1 MTRKQGR
8 AIAVTST
15 LLTALLGCSADG
27 GTGPASVPG
36 TGGEAGVTASGGATT
51 GGDGSGG
58 GTSTGGAPATGGA
71 PVTGG
76 TPTTGGLPGTGGKPG
91 TGGATGGSPGTG
103 GGSPTTGG
111 VAGTGG
117 SSPTTGGVAGTGGDP
132 GTGGAT
138 GGLPGTGGAP
148 PTGGLA
154 TAGASTG
161 GVPETGGGPG
171 SGGEGTGGTTV
182 IDPSTVAAINACM
195 DQLPWGAPDLSAE
208 ERAPIVEAIIK
219 TCAEF
224 APPGEEWQQYC
235 QMFLVA
241 AINAESS
248 YDALAGSVGAGNDPT
263 IGLLQIRF
271 SSTVVDFADYGPVD
285 ALERI
290 GCDFGTVT
298 SSDSYATK
306 GEMMLDVTCNIAIG
320 AWYYFI
326 FGSGNGG
333 DTAVWVW
340 GYCQGDGVPG
350 SLHIGMAC
358 HLMGAEA
365 AHSSL
370 SGADFYY
377 DQIKEWF
384 DPCVTY
390 TGTHPFERTLEPDIA
405 KYCG

>member
-1 MTRKQGR
+1 MTQKQGR
-8 AIAVTST
+8 VIAVTST
-15 LLTALLGCSADG
+15 LLAALIGCSADDG
-27 GTGPASVPG
+27 IGPASVPG
-36 TGGEAGVTASGGATT
+36 TGGGAGIGGSGGAIT
-51 GGDGSGG
+51 GGGPV
-58 GTSTGGAPATGGA
+58 TGGAPATGGA

-76 TPTTGGLPGTGGKPG
+76 TPTTGGVPGTGGEPG
-91 TGGATGGSPGTG
+91 TGG
-103 GGSPTTGG
+103 
-111 VAGTGG
+111 V
-117 SSPTTGGVAGTGGDP
+117 SPTTGGVAGTGGDP
-132 GTGGAT
+132 GTGGVT
-138 GGLPGTGGAP
+138 GGLSGTGGAP

-154 TAGASTG
+154 TAGAAGSQASTG
-161 GVPETGGGPG
+161 GMPETGGAPG
-171 SGGEGTGGTTV
+171 TGGEGTGGTTV
-182 IDPSTVAAINACM
+182 IDPTTVAAINACM

-248 YDALAGSVGAGNDPT
+248 YNALAGSVGAGNDPT

-285 ALERI
+285 TLARI

-340 GYCQGDGVPG
+340 GYCQGSGVTG

-370 SGADFYY
+370 SGADYYY

-390 TGTHPFERTLEPDIA
+390 TGTHPFDRPLEPDIA